1 MESKEE
7 LEVVGFT
14 AHDRCDRCGSQALA
28 VARKENTADLMF
40 CWHHKVKHEGALLDA
55 GWRIIEDVET
65 YESYRAPLD
74 VSAV

>member
-1 MESKEE
+1 MEV
-7 LEVVGFT
+7 EVVGFS
-14 AHDRCDRCGSQALA
+14 AHDRCDACSSQALA
-28 VARKENTADLMF
+28 VARKESFADLMF
-40 CWHHKVKHEGALLDA
+40 CMHHKTKHEDALLDA